1 MIDDLY
7 KQQIGCMMIGFN
19 RAHATY
25 YSKQGIAFVHQMN
38 L

>member
-1 MIDDLY
+1 
-7 KQQIGCMMIGFN
+7 MIGFN